1 MTGAAKWPRLL
12 EIASLVAGIS
22 LLGGAF
28 AATVHR
34 WDYQARQER
43 AFSRIDA
50 VGVPPSAVPPSAAS
64 ATVSLGSA
72 EALDP
77 LVLGRIE
84 IPRIGVKAIV
94 REGADEATLA
104 LAVGHVGGT
113 AHPGE
118 IGNTVLAGHR
128 DTFFRA
134 LRGIQVDDRVR
145 IVVPPLTYDYRVVS
159 LEVVAPTETRV
170 LDPTLDEVLTLVTCF
185 PFHYIGHA
193 PSRFIVRAAREA
205 APGLD
210 QASSTKG

>member
-1 MTGAAKWPRLL
+1 MTGAAKWLRRL
-12 EIASLVAGIS
+12 EIASIVAGIS

-43 AFSRIDA
+43 AFPRIDA
-50 VGVPPSAVPPSAAS
+50 VGVPPSAAS
-64 ATVSLGSA
+64 AVVSLGSD

-77 LVLGRIE
+77 LALGRIE
-84 IPRIGVKAIV
+84 IPRIGVRAIV

-134 LRGIQVDDRVR
+134 LRDIRVDDRVR

-170 LDPTLDEVLTLVTCF
+170 LDPTPDEVLTLVTCF

-193 PSRFIVRAAREA
+193 PSRFIVRATREV
-205 APGLD
+205 
-210 QASSTKG
+210 

>member
-1 MTGAAKWPRLL
+1 MTDAAKWPRLL
-12 EIASLVAGIS
+12 EIASIVAGIS
-22 LLGGAF
+22 LLGGSF
-28 AATVHR
+28 AVTVHR

-43 AFSRIDA
+43 AFSRIEA
-50 VGVPPSAVPPSAAS
+50 VGIPPPSTSTASAA
-64 ATVSLGSA
+64 VSLGSD
-72 EALDP
+72 ETLDP
-77 LVLGRIE
+77 LTLGRIE

-104 LAVGHVGGT
+104 LAVGHVDGT

-134 LRGIQVDDRVR
+134 LRGIKVNDRVR

-170 LDPTLDEVLTLVTCF
+170 LDPTPDEVLTLVTCF
-185 PFHYIGHA
+185 PFRYVGHA
-193 PSRFIVRAAREA
+193 PSRFIVRAARE
-205 APGLD
+205 G
-210 QASSTKG
+210 

>member
-1 MTGAAKWPRLL
+1 MTGAAKWLRLL
-12 EIASLVAGIS
+12 EMASIVAGIS

-43 AFSRIDA
+43 AWSRIDA
-50 VGVPPSAVPPSAAS
+50 VGVPPSAAS
-64 ATVSLGSA
+64 ATVSLSSA

-185 PFHYIGHA
+185 PFHYIGRA

-210 QASSTKG
+210 QAISTKG